1 MRRKLFAR
9 SLAWGALLAFA
20 AITAMPAQA
29 ANTTLPVPS
38 VTIYPGD
45 LIQDSYL
52 IDRDFSS
59 NPTMPRT
66 GVIDSRK
73 MLVGKLARRTL
84 LPGVPIPLNGVGEPN
99 AISNGSRV
107 RVVFDQ
113 EGLQIETY
121 AIALQAGSVGE
132 VISVRNPDSG
142 ITISGIVQSDGS
154 VRVGG

>member
-1 MRRKLFAR
+1 MARKLFAR
-9 SLAWGALLAFA
+9 ALARSALFAFA
-20 AITAMPAQA
+20 ALAAMPAQA

-45 LIQDSYL
+45 MIQNSYL

-59 NPTMPRT
+59 NPTMPRI
-66 GVIDSRK
+66 GFIDSRK

-84 LPGVPIPLNGVGEPN
+84 LPGVPIPLNAVGEPN
-99 AISNGSRV
+99 AISNGARV

-113 EGLQIETY
+113 EGMEIETY

-142 ITISGIVQSDGS
+142 VTISGIVQSDGT

>member
-1 MRRKLFAR
+1 
-9 SLAWGALLAFA
+9 
-20 AITAMPAQA
+20 
-29 ANTTLPVPS
+29 
-38 VTIYPGD
+38 
-45 LIQDSYL
+45 
-52 IDRDFSS
+52 
-59 NPTMPRT
+59 MPRT

-84 LPGVPIPLNGVGEPN
+84 LPGVPIPLNAVGEPN

-113 EGLQIETY
+113 EGLEIETY

-142 ITISGIVQSDGS
+142 VTISGIVQSDGT